1 MAVVGEVV
9 VGPTYPLPRG
19 KKLWHSASSVHLK
32 VHRRKK
38 DGKEH
43 RYFSIVE
50 SRRVSRRRV
59 VHRTVVYLGEINDS
73 QQAAWRKTL
82 EVFDEKQQDFATLS
96 LFPDDREVAGDV
108 DALQVRLGEMQLER
122 PRAFGSCWL
131 GCELW
136 RQLKLDEFWQ
146 SKLPE
151 GREAVPW
158 EKVLRLLVVNR
169 LLAPGSEFQVH
180 RQWFDQT
187 AMADLL
193 GADFAVAEKDR
204 LYRCLDRLLEHKQEL
219 FQHLRE
225 RWQDLF
231 AAHFDILF
239 YDLTST
245 YFEGEAEE
253 IPKAKR
259 GYSRDHRPDCLQVV
273 IALVITPEGFPLAY
287 EVMDGN
293 TSDRTTLRG
302 FLEGIEKTY
311 GKARRVWVMDRG
323 IPTEALLAE
332 MRDPARQMFYLV
344 GTPKGRVNQH
354 EKKWLD
360 LPWQQVRESVQV
372 KLYEQEGELYV
383 LAKSEGR
390 QAKENAM
397 RRRRLARLLRKLRVM
412 RRSLPKRD
420 QLLLRIGA
428 AKKEAGRPFGF
439 VTIRVPKADEAVT
452 RETFTFAVDKEKLR
466 KAELRDGHYLLR
478 SNLTGEDPGVLWE
491 RYIQLTQIEAAFKAL
506 KSELGLRPIYH
517 QLGHRVEAHILVA
530 FLAYCLLVTL
540 KNRLQALAPGLT
552 ARAVLETLAP
562 MQMLDV
568 TFPTTDGR
576 RLVMPRYTQPT
587 PEQKL
592 LLHQL
597 QLDLPDQ
604 PPPRIQV
611 QPEIF
616 PPGMLRL

>member
-1 MAVVGEVV
+1 M
-9 VGPTYPLPRG
+9 
-19 KKLWHSASSVHLK
+19 K
-32 VHRRKK
+32 VHRRHK

-50 SRRVSRRRV
+50 SRRVARQRV

-82 EVFDEKQQDFATLS
+82 EVFDEREREFATLS
-96 LFPDDREVAGDV
+96 LFPDDREMAPDV
-108 DALQVRLGEMQLER
+108 DALQIKLGAMQLER
-122 PRAFGSCWL
+122 PRAFGGCWL

-136 RQLKLDEFWQ
+136 RQLQLDDFWQ
-146 SKLPE
+146 SKLPA

-169 LLAPGSEFQVH
+169 LLDPGSEFRVH

-187 AMADLL
+187 AMGELL
-193 GADFAVAEKDR
+193 GSDFAVAEKDR

-219 FQHLRE
+219 FQHLRQ

-231 AAHFDILF
+231 APRFDVLF

-245 YFEGEAEE
+245 YFEGEAEQ
-253 IPKAKR
+253 IPRAKR
-259 GYSRDHRPDCLQVV
+259 GYSRDHRPDCLQVI

-287 EVMDGN
+287 EVLDGN
-293 TSDRTTLRG
+293 SSDRTTLRG
-302 FLEGIEKTY
+302 FLERIENSY
-311 GKARRVWVMDRG
+311 GRARRVWVMDRG

-332 MRDPARQMFYLV
+332 MRDPSRQMFYLV

-360 LPWQQVRESVQV
+360 LPWRQVRAAVQV
-372 KLYEQEGELYV
+372 KLYEHEGELYV

-390 QAKENAM
+390 QAKENAI
-397 RRRRLARLLRKLRVM
+397 RRKRLARLLRKLRAM
-412 RRSLPKRD
+412 RRSLPQRD
-420 QLLLRIGA
+420 PLLLRLGA
-428 AKKEAGRPFGF
+428 AKKEAGRAFGF
-439 VTIRVPKADEAVT
+439 VKIRVPQATEQVT
-452 RETFTFAVDKEKLR
+452 RETFTFATDKERLR
-466 KAELRDGHYLLR
+466 KAEQRDGHYLLR
-478 SNLTGEDPGVLWE
+478 SNLTAEDPGVLWE
-491 RYIQLTQIEAAFKAL
+491 RYIQLTQIEAAFKAM

-540 KNRLQALAPGLT
+540 KNRLRALAPGLT
-552 ARAVLETLAP
+552 PRAVLETLAP

-576 RLVMPRYTQPT
+576 LLVMPRYTQPT

-597 QLDLPDQ
+597 QLRLPAQ
-604 PPPRIQV
+604 PPPRIQL

-616 PPGMLRL
+616 PAGMLRL

>member
-1 MAVVGEVV
+1 
-9 VGPTYPLPRG
+9 
-19 KKLWHSASSVHLK
+19 VHLK

-43 RYFSIVE
+43 RYFSVVE
-50 SRRVSRRRV
+50 SRRVSRQRV

-82 EVFDEKQQDFATLS
+82 EIFDEDKRDFATMS
-96 LFPDDREVAGDV
+96 LFPDDREIAAHDV
-108 DALQVRLGEMQLER
+108 NALQVKLGEMQLEQ
-122 PRAFGSCWL
+122 PRAFGGCWL
-131 GCELW
+131 ACELW
-136 RQLKLDEFWQ
+136 RQLRLDEFWQ
-146 SKLPE
+146 AKLPQ
-151 GREAVPW
+151 GREDVLW

-169 LLAPGSEFQVH
+169 LLEPGSEFRVH

-187 AMADLL
+187 AMAELMNT
-193 GADFAVAEKDR
+193 DFAVAEKDR

-219 FQHLRE
+219 FQYLRE
-225 RWQDLF
+225 RWEDLF
-231 AAHFDILF
+231 ATHFDVLF

-253 IPKAKR
+253 IDKAKR
-259 GYSRDHRPDCLQVV
+259 GYSRDHRPDCLQVI

-302 FLEGIEKTY
+302 FLDHIEKSY

-332 MRDPARQMFYLV
+332 MRDPARQVFYLV

-372 KLYEQEGELYV
+372 KLYEHEGELYV

-390 QAKENAM
+390 QGKENAI
-397 RRRRLARLLRKLRVM
+397 RRKRLARLLRKLRLM
-412 RRSLPKRD
+412 RHSLPKRD

-428 AKKEAGRPFGF
+428 AKKEAGRAFGF
-439 VTIRVPKADEAVT
+439 LTLRVPKTDEEVT
-452 RETFTFAVDKEKLR
+452 RQTFTFSTNKKKLR
-466 KAELRDGHYLLR
+466 QAEQRDGHYLLR

-491 RYIQLTQIEAAFKAL
+491 RYIQLTQIEAAFKTM

-552 ARAVLETLAP
+552 PRAVLETLAP

-576 RLVMPRYTQPT
+576 RLIMPRYTQPT

-597 QLDLPDQ
+597 QLKLPDQ
-604 PPPRIQV
+604 PPPRIQI
-611 QPEIF
+611 QPEVF
-616 PPGMLRL
+616 APGTLHL

>member
-1 MAVVGEVV
+1 
-9 VGPTYPLPRG
+9 
-19 KKLWHSASSVHLK
+19 VHLK

-50 SRRVSRRRV
+50 SRRVAGGRV
-59 VHRTVVYLGEINDS
+59 AHRTVVYLGEINDS

-82 EVFDEKQQDFATLS
+82 EVFDESRGDFTTLS
-96 LFPDDREVAGDV
+96 LFPEDREISGHDV
-108 DALQVRLGEMQLER
+108 NALQVRLNEMQLER
-122 PRAFGSCWL
+122 PRAFGGCWL

-146 SKLPE
+146 SRLPE

-169 LLAPGSEFQVH
+169 LLDPGSEFRVH

-187 AMADLL
+187 AMAELL
-193 GADFAVAEKDR
+193 ATDFAVAEKDR

-219 FQHLRE
+219 FRHLRQ

-231 AAHFDILF
+231 NTQFDVLL

-245 YFEGEAEE
+245 YFEGEAEGIE
-253 IPKAKR
+253 KAKR
-259 GYSRDHRPDCLQVV
+259 GYSRDHRPDCAQVI
-273 IALVITPEGFPLAY
+273 IALVVTPEGFPLAY

-302 FLEGIEKTY
+302 FLDRIEDAY

-332 MRDPARQMFYLV
+332 MRDPARQTFYLV

-354 EKKWLD
+354 EKKWLE

-372 KLYEQEGELYV
+372 KLYEHEGELYV

-390 QAKENAM
+390 QAKENAI
-397 RRRRLARLLRKLRVM
+397 RRKKLARLLRKLRAM

-428 AKKEAGRPFGF
+428 AKKDAGRAFGF
-439 VTIRVPKADEAVT
+439 VTIRVPKADEEVT
-452 RETFTFAVDKEKLR
+452 RKTFTFAVDKQKLS

-478 SNLTGEDPGVLWE
+478 SNLTAEDPGVLWE
-491 RYIQLTQIEAAFKAL
+491 RYVQLTQIEAAFKAM

-530 FLAYCLLVTL
+530 FLAYCLQVTL

-552 ARAVLETLAP
+552 PRAVIGTLTP
-562 MQMLDV
+562 IQMLDV

-597 QLDLPDQ
+597 QLTLPDQ
-604 PPPRIQV
+604 PPPRIQIK
-611 QPEIF
+611 PEIF
-616 PPGMLRL
+616 PAGMLRL

>member
-1 MAVVGEVV
+1 
-9 VGPTYPLPRG
+9 
-19 KKLWHSASSVHLK
+19 VHLK

-50 SRRVSRRRV
+50 SRRISRRRV
-59 VHRTVVYLGEINDS
+59 AHRTVVYLGEINDS

-82 EVFDEKQQDFATLS
+82 EAFDEDKQDFRTLS
-96 LFPDDREVAGDV
+96 LFPDDREIPAHTV
-108 DALQVRLGEMQLER
+108 DALQVKLHEMRLER
-122 PRAFGSCWL
+122 PRAFGACWL

-146 SKLPE
+146 AKLPE
-151 GREAVPW
+151 GREEVPW
-158 EKVLRLLVVNR
+158 ERVLRLLVVNR
-169 LLAPGSEFQVH
+169 LLDPGSEFRVH

-187 AMADLL
+187 AMAELL
-193 GADFAVAEKDR
+193 GTDFAVAEKDR

-219 FQHLRE
+219 FQHLRQ

-231 AAHFDILF
+231 AAQFDVLL

-245 YFEGEAEE
+245 YFAGEAEGVE
-253 IPKAKR
+253 KAKR
-259 GYSRDHRPDCLQVV
+259 GYSRDHRPDCLQVI

-287 EVMDGN
+287 EVLDGN

-302 FLEGIEKTY
+302 FVDHIEKTY

-323 IPTEALLAE
+323 IPTEALLKE
-332 MRDPARQMFYLV
+332 MRDPARQIFYLV
-344 GTPKGRVNQH
+344 GTPKQRVSQH

-372 KLYEQEGELYV
+372 KLYEHEGELYV

-390 QAKENAM
+390 QAKEKAM
-397 RRRRLARLLRKLRVM
+397 RRKRLARLLRQLRSM
-412 RRSLPKRD
+412 RKSLPKRD
-420 QLLLRIGA
+420 QLLLRMGA
-428 AKKEAGRPFGF
+428 ARKEAGRAFGF
-439 VTIRVPKADEAVT
+439 VTIRVPKADEEVT
-452 RETFTFAVDKEKLR
+452 RQTFTFALQKEKLR
-466 KAELRDGHYLLR
+466 QAEQRDGHYLLR
-478 SNLTGEDPGVLWE
+478 SNLTAEDPGVLWQ
-491 RYIQLTQIEAAFKAL
+491 RYIQLTQIEAAFKAM

-517 QLGHRVEAHILVA
+517 QLSHRVEAHILVA

-540 KNRLQALAPGLT
+540 KTRLQALAPGLT
-552 ARAVLETLAP
+552 PRAVLDTLAS

-568 TFPTTDGR
+568 TFPTTHGR
-576 RLVMPRYTQPT
+576 RLILPRHTQPT

-597 QLDLPDQ
+597 QLSLPDQ
-604 PPPRIQV
+604 PPPRIQL
-611 QPEIF
+611 QPELF

>member
-1 MAVVGEVV
+1 M
-9 VGPTYPLPRG
+9 
-19 KKLWHSASSVHLK
+19 HLK

-82 EVFDEKQQDFATLS
+82 EVFDEKQQEFATLS
-96 LFPDDREVAGDV
+96 LFPDDREVAADV
-108 DALQVRLGEMQLER
+108 DGLQVKLSAMQLER
-122 PRAFGSCWL
+122 PRAFGGCWL

-136 RQLKLDEFWQ
+136 RQLKLEEFWQ
-146 SKLPE
+146 EKLPQ

-169 LLAPGSEFQVH
+169 LLDPGSEFRVH
-180 RQWFDQT
+180 RQWFDHS
-187 AMADLL
+187 AMAELL
-193 GADFAVAEKDR
+193 ETDFAVAEKDR
-204 LYRCLDRLLEHKQEL
+204 LYRCLDRLLEHKQDL
-219 FQHLRE
+219 FQHLRQ

-231 AAHFDILF
+231 AAQFDVLF

-245 YFEGEAEE
+245 YFEGQAEE
-253 IPKAKR
+253 IPQAKR

-302 FLEGIEKTY
+302 FLERIETVY

-332 MRDPARQMFYLV
+332 MREPSRQMSYLV
-344 GTPKGRVNQH
+344 GTPKARIQQH

-360 LPWQQVRESVQV
+360 LPWQQVREAVQV
-372 KLYEQEGELYV
+372 KLYEDAGELYV

-397 RRRRLARLLRKLRVM
+397 RRKKLARLLWKLRAM

-428 AKKEAGRPFGF
+428 AKTAAGRAFGF
-439 VTIRVPKADEAVT
+439 VTIHLPKANEEVT
-452 RETFTFAVDKEKLR
+452 RQSFTFATDKEKLR
-466 KAELRDGHYLLR
+466 QAELRDGHYLLR
-478 SNLTGEDPGVLWE
+478 SNLSGEDPGVLWE
-491 RYIQLTQIEAAFKAL
+491 RYIQLTQIEAAFKTM

-552 ARAVLETLAP
+552 ARAVLEALAP
-562 MQMLDV
+562 IQMLDV

-597 QLDLPDQ
+597 RLTLPDQ
-604 PPPRIQV
+604 PPPRIQI
-611 QPEIF
+611 QPEVF

>member
-1 MAVVGEVV
+1 
-9 VGPTYPLPRG
+9 
-19 KKLWHSASSVHLK
+19 VHLK

-50 SRRVSRRRV
+50 SRRVGRGRV
-59 VHRTVVYLGEINDS
+59 AHRTVVYLGEINDS

-82 EVFDEKQQDFATLS
+82 EVFDEDQQDFRSLS
-96 LFPDDREVAGDV
+96 LFPEDRDMSGGDI
-108 DALQVRLGEMQLER
+108 DALQVKLSEMRLER
-122 PRAFGSCWL
+122 PRAFGGCWL

-146 SKLPE
+146 TRLPE

-169 LLAPGSEFQVH
+169 LLDPGSEFRVH

-193 GADFAVAEKDR
+193 GTDFAVAEKDR
-204 LYRCLDRLLEHKQEL
+204 LYRCLDRLLEHKQQL
-219 FQHLRE
+219 FQHLRQ
-225 RWQDLF
+225 RWHDLF
-231 AAHFDILF
+231 EAQFDVLF

-245 YFEGEAEE
+245 YFEGEAEG
-253 IPKAKR
+253 IDKAKR

-293 TSDRTTLRG
+293 TSDKTTLRG
-302 FLEGIEKTY
+302 FLKRIEDAY

-332 MRDPARQMFYLV
+332 MRNPERQTFYLV

-372 KLYEQEGELYV
+372 KLYEHEGELYV

-390 QAKENAM
+390 LAKENAI
-397 RRRRLARLLRKLRVM
+397 RRKKLARLLRKLRVM
-412 RRSLPKRD
+412 RRSLPGRD

-428 AKKEAGRPFGF
+428 SKKDAGRAFGF
-439 VTIRVPKADEAVT
+439 VTIRLPKPDEEVT
-452 RETFTFAVDKEKLR
+452 RQTFTFAVDKKKLR
-466 KAELRDGHYLLR
+466 NAELRDGHYLLR

-491 RYIQLTQIEAAFKAL
+491 RYIQLTQIEATFKTM

-517 QLGHRVEAHILVA
+517 RLGDRVEAHILVA

-540 KNRLQALAPGLT
+540 RNRLQALAPGLT
-552 ARAVLETLAP
+552 PRSVLNTLAP
-562 MQMLDV
+562 IQMLDV

-597 QLDLPDQ
+597 RLSLPDQ
-604 PPPRIQV
+604 PPPRIQLK
-611 QPEIF
+611 PEIF
-616 PPGMLRL
+616 PAGMLHL